1 MQSPPTFDYYGGA
14 STKSASWGHIFQAA
28 GCYGATIFVACCS
41 GSFAMLRLLQR
52 IESKR
57 VLTGTTHE
65 RLYAMLAVDGPLLIG
80 AGLLLLTF
88 ILLVRRMRERR
99 ALILIALSALY
110 IVWFLLIAT
119 TLGILSMGAFL

>member
-1 MQSPPTFDYYGGA
+1 
-14 STKSASWGHIFQAA
+14 
-28 GCYGATIFVACCS
+28 
-41 GSFAMLRLLQR
+41 
-52 IESKR
+52 
-57 VLTGTTHE
+57 
-65 RLYAMLAVDGPLLIG
+65 MLAVDGPLLIG